1 MTLILSGTDG
11 LSDVDGS
18 AATPAIRGTDANTG
32 IFFPAADQVAITTGG
47 TQRAVVD
54 ASGNVGIGTSSPAQR
69 LHIAQAGQPKIE
81 FEDTTNSSKGRIT
94 SGGSTGSMTFDADPD
109 NAKAGS
115 VMTFNVDASERM
127 RIDSSGNVG
136 IGTSSPAGK
145 LQVLSASGVQRIISE
160 VTGTTGSDS
169 AQIRTVNGAVV
180 TQMESYSTTGL
191 GYVGTASAHS
201 FAFLS
206 SGAERARINSSGN
219 FMVGTTDAN
228 PTTGSGIK
236 SEPGTNPRFSI
247 VTASS
252 TTATALSIYSTGAAD
267 YRFFVDPDGKIYA
280 TFTTIGAISDQR
292 LKENIQDLDVGLD
305 AVMALKP
312 RKFDWREGKG
322 KNIKGDRGW
331 IAQEF
336 EQVFP
341 DMIDEWKDESP
352 EGEDP
357 YKSVRA
363 DLIPV
368 LVKAIQE
375 QQALITQLQAD
386 VAALKGASA

>member
-1 MTLILSGTDG
+1 MAQITLNSTGVASNGSLVLQSNGTT
-11 LSDVDGS
+11 
-18 AATPAIRGTDANTG
+18 AAVTIDTS
-32 IFFPAADQVAITTGG
+32 Q
-47 TQRAVVD
+47 
-54 ASGNVGIGTSSPAQR
+54 NVGIGTSSPSTK
-69 LHIAQAGQPKIE
+69 LDVAGVARTQNTADRDGITIKR
-81 FEDTTNSSKGRIT
+81 TN
-94 SGGSTGSMTFDADPD
+94 
-109 NAKAGS
+109 NANANGALN
-115 VMTFNVDASERM
+115 F
-127 RIDSSGNVG
+127 
-136 IGTSSPAGK
+136 
-145 LQVLSASGVQRIISE
+145 
-160 VTGTTGSDS
+160 TGSDDVVD
-169 AQIRTVNGAVV
+169 AAIAMATDVADALTFRTAG
-180 TQMESYSTTGL
+180 S
-191 GYVGTASAHS
+191 
-201 FAFLS
+201 
-206 SGAERARINSSGN
+206 ERARINSSGN

-228 PTTGSGIK
+228 PTIGSGIK

-375 QQALITQLQAD
+375 QQALIQTLTD
-386 VAALKGASA
+386 RITALEAK